1 MDSNNHTNII
11 DNPEHKYLY
20 LCLVSLKSLVFFFIL
35 TLWLNL
41 WSFNG
46 RNSYIEDDIISIDGD
61 VDEDFDSTLPNNKCQ
76 CQDNV
81 CSGWDTIPVLLW
93 TIIFHFFLDIDLIVN
108 SDSAVWRWNIV
119 GNTIFILSTLYCV
132 IKLREYALHWGEQV
146 SLESNERP
154 RDDVIYTVPVL
165 VLCLLLVVSIF
176 VNDILIF
183 FSLELTLLLIL
194 IIIVIVTI
202 VLFPVTIYYLKAYN
216 AYKDK
221 KNFEK
226 NFEKKKYNR
235 YGTL

>member
-1 MDSNNHTNII
+1 
-11 DNPEHKYLY
+11 
-20 LCLVSLKSLVFFFIL
+20 
-35 TLWLNL
+35 
-41 WSFNG
+41 
-46 RNSYIEDDIISIDGD
+46 
-61 VDEDFDSTLPNNKCQ
+61 
-76 CQDNV
+76 
-81 CSGWDTIPVLLW
+81 
-93 TIIFHFFLDIDLIVN
+93 
-108 SDSAVWRWNIV
+108 
-119 GNTIFILSTLYCV
+119 
-132 IKLREYALHWGEQV
+132 
-146 SLESNERP
+146 
-154 RDDVIYTVPVL
+154 
-165 VLCLLLVVSIF
+165 LVVSIF

>member
-1 MDSNNHTNII
+1 MTMDSNNHTNII
-11 DNPEHKYLY
+11 DNPEHKYLFM
-20 LCLVSLKSLVFFFIL
+20 CLVSLKSLVFFFIL
-35 TLWLNL
+35 TLWLYL
-41 WSFNG
+41 LSFNEG
-46 RNSYIEDDIISIDGD
+46 NSYTDDDMFSIDGD
-61 VDEDFDSTLPNNKCQ
+61 FEPTPQKKKCQ

-108 SDSAVWRWNIV
+108 SDSAVWRWNII
-119 GNTIFILSTLYCV
+119 GNTIFILATLYCI

-202 VLFPVTIYYLKAYN
+202 VLIPVTIYYWKAYG

-221 KNFEK
+221 KK
-226 NFEKKKYNR
+226 FEKKN
-235 YGTL
+235 T